1 MLKWTRDDALPKMT
15 SSDARILAGAH
26 KELDT
31 LVAKGAKL
39 LAKVPCDDEGKLREK
54 MRREGNAIAATQG
67 QISQVLARIKSSDP
81 RIGEGIP
88 AGGADVHEGEAKAAV
103 ADAHEGEGTAKESF
117 RQSFAAGQ
125 RMDDSCYYHTCLY
138 VALTLFNSAGIR
150 HESEGKAEQEKLKD
164 VLETMTKVKG
174 CPSILPDSVREM
186 CSFVNLPCDLP
197 ASSSSKGGTAS
208 AAETMQPP
216 PAKKRRGGKKAS
228 DGATEAAVEQQ
239 QKPSKR
245 RRA

>member
-1 MLKWTRDDALPKMT
+1 MPKMT

-39 LAKVPCDDEGKLREK
+39 LAKVPCDDEGKFREK

-81 RIGEGIP
+81 RIDEGIP

-117 RQSFAAGQ
+117 AAGK
-125 RMDDSCYYHTCLY
+125 RMDDSCYYYTCLY

-150 HESEGKAEQEKLKD
+150 HESEGEAEQEKLKN

-197 ASSSSKGGTAS
+197 ASSPSKGG
-208 AAETMQPP
+208 AETMQPP
-216 PAKKRRGGKKAS
+216 PAKKRRCKKAS
-228 DGATEAAVEQQ
+228 GGATEAE
-239 QKPSKR
+239 KPSKR
-245 RRA
+245 RRAAA